1 MKTDRHSQ
9 PFWANMVAA
18 AGAGPQPIPY
28 KTLDSAKL
36 AAAIRICLAPE
47 TASAGASIAARMKHE
62 CGVREAANSFHR
74 SLPLE
79 TMSCKL
85 MECQNVVWLWH
96 RKNSRVL
103 KLSDRAAFILLKH
116 NKVDAKDLEL

>member
-1 MKTDRHSQ
+1 LKTDRRSQ

-36 AAAIRICLAPE
+36 AAAIRICLAPQ
-47 TASAGASIAARMKHE
+47 TASAAGSIAARMKLE

-74 SLPLE
+74 NLPLE
-79 TMSCKL
+79 FMSCDL
-85 MECQNVVWLWH
+85 MEHQNAEWLWH
-96 RKNSRVL
+96 GKNSSVL
-103 KLSDRAAFILLKH
+103 KLSSRAAFILLKH
-116 NKVDAKDLEL
+116 KNIDAKDLEL